1 MKRSGFRVTHR
12 KDPGWRKT
20 PVLDRILSPIQAQGW
35 GGAADESVMGVGFSP
50 GCKCR
55 VVLVA
60 PSPNPFV
67 WFWAPIDG
75 FVDALT
81 FPRNFL

>member
-1 MKRSGFRVTHR
+1 MKRSSSGLLTGRTL
-12 KDPGWRKT
+12 DWRKT

-55 VVLVA
+55 VV
-60 PSPNPFV
+60 
-67 WFWAPIDG
+67 
-75 FVDALT
+75 
-81 FPRNFL
+81 